1 MQQQY
6 LPMKKTNFSSPDL
19 VIILVFSE
27 VLSQLDE
34 EIVAPAGGGDGE
46 DNDVHIPDIP
56 LDNPGRPIF
65 ISCYPEI
72 YK

>member
-1 MQQQY
+1 
-6 LPMKKTNFSSPDL
+6 MKKTNFSSPDL

-34 EIVAPAGGGDGE
+34 EIVAPVGGGDAA
-46 DNDVHIPDIP
+46 DNRVHIPDIP
-56 LDNPGRPIF
+56 HDNPGRPIF